1 MPLIKPYQ
9 PVFLRIL
16 HSANGV
22 LVFAAVPAELRFA
35 LIASGFLIYNTFDY
49 RFGKLP
55 LSRIDTIISIHANLG
70 WGLFAIVL
78 AFALY
83 GLAFGNKRLIQRN
96 SLEKLTKVGKPIW
109 WYTLH
114 RLVNT
119 VLLLAP
125 LVAISAKRNSAG
137 TATGNRTQA
146 DWLLSGDLLHPI
158 YSLHLLAWAT
168 IVIALVLHVLMGLKV
183 GGVPLLLLSI
193 VDWRI
198 RSNDLIKQWFKQ
210 RRD

>member
-16 HSANGV
+16 HSVNGV
-22 LVFAAVPAELRFA
+22 LVFAA
-35 LIASGFLIYNTFDY
+35 IASGFLIYNTFDY

-70 WGLFAIVL
+70 WGLFAIVP

-83 GLAFGNKRLIQRN
+83 GLAFGNKRLVQRN
-96 SLEKLTKVGKPIW
+96 SLEKLAEVGKPIW

-125 LVAISAKRNSAG
+125 LVAIVS
-137 TATGNRTQA
+137 GNQTQA
-146 DWLLSGDLLHPI
+146 DWILGGELLHPI

-183 GGVPLLLLSI
+183 GGVPLLLSI
-193 VDWRI
+193 VDWKI
-198 RSNDLIKQWFKQ
+198 RSNDPIKQWFKQ